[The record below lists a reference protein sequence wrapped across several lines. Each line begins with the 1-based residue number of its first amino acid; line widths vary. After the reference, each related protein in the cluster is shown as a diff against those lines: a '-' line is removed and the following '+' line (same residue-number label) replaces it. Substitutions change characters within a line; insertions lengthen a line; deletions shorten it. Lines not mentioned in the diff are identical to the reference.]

1 MLTQEQYRKIMKE
14 RAMPIVN
21 ACITTKDNPN
31 AETYYGQTNSTR
43 NQLYSFDKTKVEQ
56 YKEQII
62 DIYKDL
68 PRHEGGAPYGF
79 VAFTDFFTDSSDPK
93 RKTWELRLANA
104 FLNLSEC
111 AEIVFT
117 SPFKNHEG
125 ILCGANAVLKMYIPT
140 REEEER
146 RKRQLR

>member
-1 MLTQEQYRKIMKE
+1 MLTTEQYRKIMKE
-14 RAMPIVN
+14 RAMPIIN
-21 ACITTKDNPN
+21 ACITTKDAPN
-31 AETYYGQTNSTR
+31 AASYYGQTNSTK
-43 NQLYSFDKTKVEQ
+43 NQLFSFDKTKVEQ

-68 PRHEGGAPYGF
+68 PRRPGGAPYGF

-93 RKTWELRLANA
+93 RKMWELRLANA
-104 FLNLSEC
+104 FLNLSKC
-111 AEIVFT
+111 ADIVIV
-117 SPFKNHEG
+117 SPIENHEG
-125 ILCGANAVLKMYIPT
+125 ILSGANAVLNVYIPT

>member
-31 AETYYGQTNSTR
+31 AATYYGTTNSTR

-68 PRHEGGAPYGF
+68 PRRKGGAPHGF
-79 VAFTDFFTDSSDPK
+79 VAFTDFFTDSADPK
-93 RKTWELRLANA
+93 RKMWELRLANA
-104 FLNLSEC
+104 FLNLSDC
-111 AEIVFT
+111 ADIISV
-117 SPFKNHEG
+117 SPIENHEG
-125 ILCGANAVLKMYIPT
+125 ILSGANAVLMMYIPT